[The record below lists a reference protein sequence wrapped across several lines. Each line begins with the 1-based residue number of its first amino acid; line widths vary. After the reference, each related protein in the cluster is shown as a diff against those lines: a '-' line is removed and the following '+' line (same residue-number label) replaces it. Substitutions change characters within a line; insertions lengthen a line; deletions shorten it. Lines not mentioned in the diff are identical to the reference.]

1 MVSNPGVA
9 RPQIRQPADL
19 ARFIDHTVLR
29 PDARAAEVAR
39 YCAEAITHGFRAVC
53 VNPCFVPLVSGALA
67 GSGVT
72 TCSVVGFPFGATSTS
87 VKVAE
92 TEFAIGAGAREIDM
106 VITIGALKDGEV
118 DRVRDDIAAVKR
130 ACADALLKVIIEA
143 CLLTEAEKV
152 AACRLSREAGADFVK
167 TSTGFSSGGAT
178 VEDVALMRRTV
189 GEGMGVK
196 ASGGIRTFE
205 DAAAMINAGATR
217 IGASASIAIVTG

>member
-1 MVSNPGVA
+1 MASNSGVE
-9 RPQIRQPADL
+9 RPQIRQPADV

-39 YCAEAITHGFRAVC
+39 YCSEAITHGFRSVC
-53 VNPCFVPLVSGALA
+53 VNPWFVPLVSGELA

-72 TCSVVGFPFGATSTS
+72 TCSVIGFPFGATSTS

-92 TEFAIGAGAREIDM
+92 TAFAIGAGAREIDM
-106 VITIGALKDGEV
+106 VITIGALKDGQI
-118 DRVRDDIAAVKR
+118 DHVRDDIAAVKR
-130 ACADALLKVIIEA
+130 ACGDALLKVIIEA

-205 DAAAMINAGATR
+205 DAVAMIKAGATR